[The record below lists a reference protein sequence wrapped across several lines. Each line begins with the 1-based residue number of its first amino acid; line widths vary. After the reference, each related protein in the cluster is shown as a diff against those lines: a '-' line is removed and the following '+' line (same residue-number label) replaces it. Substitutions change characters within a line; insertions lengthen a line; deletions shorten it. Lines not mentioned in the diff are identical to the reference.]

1 MNILLASDM
10 IIVMKD
16 LEKLSASGVY
26 SIDTRGKPMTTSTF
40 YNQISKNFRISSNLE
55 LLSTVG
61 FYRAGQLLAKAK
73 IELKGDFGKLKKRL
87 AEDGYHIRQQERHMK
102 IANDKRITLHYNKLP
117 PEWTFWEKLSQL
129 NNEDFTKIESLIHK
143 KAKYKDIELFL
154 GRNQKNNDDPKI
166 PTNARDN
173 KDEIYAFEVN
183 QNLSKKYK
191 DEFVQLKKDL
201 IVLSKKYKFVSL
213 KSKNKLIDVHEFL
226 NNKRV
231 DDDTTIVDNKNKFK
245 KQYSTKKKIDF

>member
-1 MNILLASDM
+1 MNYSQASDM

-16 LEKLSASGVY
+16 LEKLSVSGVY
-26 SIDTRGKPMTTSTF
+26 SIDTRGKPMTTDTF
-40 YNQISKNFRISSNLE
+40 YNQISKNFRISKNLE
-55 LLSTVG
+55 LLSSVG
-61 FYRAGQLLAKAK
+61 FYRAGQLLEKAK
-73 IELKGDFGKLKKRL
+73 KELKNDFGKLKKKL
-87 AEDGYHIRQQERHMK
+87 AEGGYHIRQQERHRK

-154 GRNQKNNDDPKI
+154 GKNKKKDDPKI

-191 DEFVQLKKDL
+191 NEFVQYKKDL
-201 IVLSKKYKFVSL
+201 IALSKKYKFVSL
-213 KSKNKLIDVHEFL
+213 KTKNKLDHVHQFL

-231 DDDTTIVDNKNKFK
+231 DDDTRMIEDKVKFK
-245 KQYSTKKKIDF
+245 KSYSSKNKVDI

>member
-1 MNILLASDM
+1 
-10 IIVMKD
+10 MKD
-16 LEKLSASGVY
+16 LEKLTASGVY
-26 SIDTRGKPMTTSTF
+26 SIDTRGKPMNTNTF

-61 FYRAGQLLAKAK
+61 FYRAGQLLEKAK
-73 IELKGDFGKLKKRL
+73 RELKGDFGKLKKRL
-87 AEDGYHIRQQERHMK
+87 AEDGYHIRQQERHRK

-129 NNEDFTKIESLIHK
+129 NNEDFKKIEGLIHK
-143 KAKYKDIELFL
+143 KAKIKDIELFL
-154 GRNQKNNDDPKI
+154 GKKKKKGDGDKV
-166 PTNARDN
+166 PTNAKDN
-173 KDEIYAFEVN
+173 KDEIYAIEIN

-226 NNKRV
+226 NNKKV

-245 KQYSTKKKIDF
+245 KQYSTKKKIDI

>member
-1 MNILLASDM
+1 
-10 IIVMKD
+10 MKD
-16 LEKLSASGVY
+16 LEKLTASGVY
-26 SIDTRGKPMTTSTF
+26 SIDTRGKPMTTNTF

-55 LLSTVG
+55 HLSSVG
-61 FYRAGQLLAKAK
+61 FYRAGQLLEKAK
-73 IELKGDFGKLKKRL
+73 RELKTDFGKLKKQL
-87 AEDGYHIRQQERHMK
+87 AEDGYHIRQQERHRK

-129 NNEDFTKIESLIHK
+129 DNEDFKKIEGLIHK
-143 KAKYKDIELFL
+143 KAKIKDIQLFL
-154 GRNQKNNDDPKI
+154 GKKKKKGDGKV
-166 PTNARDN
+166 PTNAKDN
-173 KDEIYAFEVN
+173 KDEIYAIEIN